1 MYKNILVSVDFFS
14 ETEKVIEKASA
25 MSERMNAQVHL
36 VHVIE
41 DPVPMYDAY
50 TLPSLPVIDMA
61 EVREQLLKK
70 LHTLA
75 DAHNIPQDHCH
86 IEYGSVS
93 KAIIDF
99 SNEIKADLIIAG
111 SHGRHGIGLMLLGS
125 TSGSVLHHANVDFL
139 AVRVQ

>member
-1 MYKNILVSVDFFS
+1 MYKKLLVSVDFFS
-14 ETEKVIEKASA
+14 ETEKVIQKACA
-25 MSERMNAQVHL
+25 IRANTGAEIHL

-61 EVREQLLKK
+61 EVREQLMQK
-70 LHTLA
+70 LRDLA
-75 DAHNIPQDHCH
+75 DSHQIPHANCH

-99 SNEIKADLIIAG
+99 SNTIGADLIVAG
-111 SHGRHGIGLMLLGS
+111 SHGRHGLGLMLLGS
-125 TSGSVLHHANVDFL
+125 TSGSVLHHASVDFL
-139 AVRVQ
+139 AVRVH